1 MYSISGYG
9 SMIADK
15 GRMEAYVKAL
25 RQSVKPDSVVV
36 DIGTGTGIFALLA
49 CQFGARKVYAIEPSD
64 AIQVAKEIAKK
75 NGYGDR
81 IIFIQDVSTKVQI
94 PELADVIVS
103 DIRGMLP
110 LFQQHIPAIIDARN
124 RLLTEGGILIP
135 QRDILWAAVVE
146 VPHLYDRIVD
156 VWDNNIYGLNMTDAR
171 QIVINNWGKGWVA
184 PAQLLTVP
192 QSWAI
197 LDYFTIENPDVT
209 AELSWTVARSGT
221 GYGVSIWFD
230 AMLAESIGFSTAPG
244 MPELVYG
251 NGFLPWLKPVFL
263 EVGDTISVNLQANL
277 VGNDYIWRWNSS
289 VFHQGDL
296 SQVKASFQ
304 QSTFFATPLSLLQLR
319 KSSSDYLPSLNQDG
333 EIDRLILNLIS
344 DGLVLGDIAT
354 QVQEKFPTYFTNW
367 QNALTRVGNL
377 AQKYSK

>member
-15 GRMEAYVKAL
+15 GRMNAYVKAL
-25 RQSVKPDSVVV
+25 RQTVKPDSVVV

-49 CQFGARKVYAIEPSD
+49 CQLGARKVYAIEPSD
-64 AIQVAKEIAKK
+64 AIQVAQEIAKK
-75 NGYGDR
+75 NGYSDR
-81 IIFIQDVSTKVQI
+81 IIFIQDVSTKVKI

-110 LFQQHIPAIIDARN
+110 LFQQHIPTIIDARK
-124 RLLTEGGILIP
+124 RLLAEGGILIP
-135 QRDILWAAVVE
+135 QRDTLWATVVE

-156 VWDNNIYGLNMTDAR
+156 VWDNNLYDLDMTAAR
-171 QIVINNWGKGWVA
+171 QIVINNWSQGWVA
-184 PAQLLTVP
+184 PAQILTVP

-197 LDYFTIENPDVT
+197 LDYPTIENPDIS

-230 AMLAESIGFSTAPG
+230 AMLAEGVSFSTAPG
-244 MPELVYG
+244 MPQLVYG

-263 EVGDTISVNLQANL
+263 EVGDRISVSLQANL
-277 VGNDYIWRWNSS
+277 VGNDYIWRWHSS
-289 VFHQGDL
+289 VFERGDS
-296 SQVKASFQ
+296 SQVKANFQ
-304 QSTFFATPLSLLQLR
+304 QSTFFATPLSLGQLR
-319 KSSSDYLPSLNQDG
+319 KSSSAYLPSLNEEG
-333 EIDRLILNLIS
+333 EIDRLILELMSKGI
-344 DGLVLGDIAT
+344 VLGNIAT
-354 QVQEKFPTYFTNW
+354 QVQEKFPNCFANW
-367 QNALTRVGNL
+367 QDALTRVGNL

>member
-15 GRMEAYVKAL
+15 GRMDAYVKAL
-25 RQSVKPDSVVV
+25 RQTVKPNSVVV
-36 DIGTGTGIFALLA
+36 DIGTGVGIFALLA
-49 CQFGARKVYAIEPSD
+49 CQFGAKKVYAIEPSD
-64 AIQVAKEIAKK
+64 AIQVAKEIARK

-81 IIFIQDVSTKVQI
+81 IIFIQDISTKVKI

-110 LFQQHIPAIIDARN
+110 LFQQHIPTIIDARK
-124 RLLTEGGILIP
+124 RLLAPEGILIP
-135 QRDILWAAVVE
+135 QRDTLWATVVE
-146 VPHLYDRIVD
+146 VPHLYDRIVN
-156 VWDNNIYGLNMTDAR
+156 VWDNNIYGLNMTAAR

-197 LDYFTIENPDVT
+197 LDYPTIESPDVT
-209 AELSWTVARSGT
+209 AELSWNVARSGT

-230 AMLAESIGFSTAPG
+230 AILAEGVGFSTAPG

-251 NGFLPWLKPVFL
+251 SGFLPWLKPVFL
-263 EVGDTISVNLQANL
+263 EVGDTISLNLQANL
-277 VGNDYIWRWNSS
+277 VGNDYIWRWNTC
-289 VFHQGDL
+289 VLDQGDS
-296 SQVKASFQ
+296 SQVKANFQ
-304 QSTFFATPLSLLQLR
+304 QSTFFATPLSPVQLH
-319 KSSSDYLPSLNQDG
+319 KTSSAYLPSLNEDG
-333 EIDRLILNLIS
+333 EIDRLILNLIG

-354 QVQEKFPTYFTNW
+354 QVQEKFPTCFANW
-367 QNALTRVGNL
+367 QDALTRVGNL

>member
-1 MYSISGYG
+1 
-9 SMIADK
+9 MIADK
-15 GRMEAYVKAL
+15 GRMDAYVKAL
-25 RQSVKPDSVVV
+25 RQTVKPDSVVV

-64 AIQVAKEIAKK
+64 AIQVAKEIAAK

-81 IIFIQDVSTKVQI
+81 IIFIQDISTKVKL
-94 PELADVIVS
+94 PEFADVIIS

-110 LFQQHIPAIIDARN
+110 LFQQHIPAIIDARK
-124 RLLTEGGILIP
+124 RLLAEGGIIIP

-146 VPHLYDRIVD
+146 VPHLYSRIVD
-156 VWDNNIYGLNMTDAR
+156 VWDNNIYGLNMTAAR
-171 QIVINNWGKGWVA
+171 QIVINNWGNGWVG
-184 PAQLLTVP
+184 PAQVLTVP

-197 LDYFTIENPDVT
+197 LDYPTIKTPDVT

-230 AMLAESIGFSTAPG
+230 AILAEGVGFSTAPG

-263 EVGDTISVNLQANL
+263 EVGDRISLILQANL
-277 VGNDYIWRWNSS
+277 VGNDYIWRWNSC
-289 VFHQGDL
+289 VLHQGDS
-296 SQVKASFQ
+296 SQVKANFQ
-304 QSTFFATPLSLLQLR
+304 QSTFFATPLSLAQLR
-319 KSSSDYLPSLNQDG
+319 KTSSAYLPSLNEDG
-333 EIDRLILNLIS
+333 QIDRLILELMS
-344 DGLVLGDIAT
+344 EDVSLGNIAT
-354 QVQEKFPTYFTNW
+354 QVKEKFPTCFANW
-367 QNALTRVGNL
+367 QDALTRVGNL

>member
-15 GRMEAYVKAL
+15 GRMDAYVKAL

-49 CQFGARKVYAIEPSD
+49 CQFGAKKVYAIEPSD
-64 AIQVAKEIAKK
+64 AIQVAKEIARK
-75 NGYGDR
+75 NGYSDR
-81 IIFIQDVSTKVQI
+81 IIFIQDISTKVKI

-110 LFQQHIPAIIDARN
+110 LFQQHIPTIIDARK
-124 RLLTEGGILIP
+124 RLLAAGGILIP
-135 QRDILWAAVVE
+135 QRDTLWATVVE
-146 VPHLYDRIVD
+146 VPHLYDRIVN
-156 VWDNNIYGLNMTDAR
+156 VWDNNIYGLNMTAAR

-197 LDYFTIENPDVT
+197 LDYPTIESPDVT
-209 AELSWTVARSGT
+209 AELSWNVARSGT

-230 AMLAESIGFSTAPG
+230 AILAEGVGFSTAPG

-251 NGFLPWLKPVFL
+251 SGFLPWLKPVFL

-277 VGNDYIWRWNSS
+277 VGNDYIWRWNTC
-289 VFHQGDL
+289 VLHQGDS

-304 QSTFFATPLSLLQLR
+304 QSTFFATPLSPVQLR
-319 KSSSDYLPSLNQDG
+319 KTSSAYLPSLNEDG
-333 EIDRLILNLIS
+333 EIDRLILELMDEGIM
-344 DGLVLGDIAT
+344 LGDIAS
-354 QVQEKFPTYFTNW
+354 QVQTKFPTCFANW
-367 QNALTRVGNL
+367 QDALTRVGSL

>member
-15 GRMEAYVKAL
+15 GRMDAYVKAL
-25 RQSVKPDSVVV
+25 RQTVKPNSVVV

-64 AIQVAKEIAKK
+64 AIQVAREIARK

-81 IIFIQDVSTKVQI
+81 IIFIQDVSTKVQL
-94 PELADVIVS
+94 PDLADVIVS

-110 LFQQHIPAIIDARN
+110 LFQQHIPSIVDARK
-124 RLLTEGGILIP
+124 RLLAEGGILIP

-146 VPHLYDRIVD
+146 VPHLYDRIVN
-156 VWDNNIYGLNMTDAR
+156 VWDNNIYGLNMTAAR

-184 PAQLLTVP
+184 PAQLLTTA
-192 QSWAI
+192 QSWES
-197 LDYFTIENPDVT
+197 LDYPTIESPDIS

-221 GYGVSIWFD
+221 GYGISIWFD
-230 AMLAESIGFSTAPG
+230 AILAEGVGFSTAPG

-263 EVGDTISVNLQANL
+263 EIGDTISVNLQANL
-277 VGNDYIWRWNSS
+277 VGNDYIWRWNTS

-304 QSTFFATPLSLLQLR
+304 QSNFFSTPLSLLQLR
-319 KSSSDYLPSLNQDG
+319 KSSSDYLPSLNQEG
-333 EIDRLILNLIS
+333 EIDRLILKLMGEGVS
-344 DGLVLGDIAT
+344 LGDIAT
-354 QVQEKFPTYFTNW
+354 QVKENFPTCFANW
-367 QNALTRVGNL
+367 EDALTRVGNL

>member
-15 GRMEAYVKAL
+15 GRMDAYVKAL
-25 RQSVKPDSVVV
+25 RQTVKPDSVVV

-81 IIFIQDVSTKVQI
+81 IIFIQDVSTKVKI
-94 PELADVIVS
+94 TELADVIVS

-110 LFQQHIPAIIDARN
+110 LFQQHIPAIIDARK
-124 RLLTEGGILIP
+124 RLLAEGGILIP
-135 QRDILWAAVVE
+135 QRDMLWAAVVE
-146 VPHLYDRIVD
+146 VPHLYSRIVD
-156 VWDNNIYGLNMTDAR
+156 VWDNNIYGLNMTAAR

-197 LDYFTIENPDVT
+197 LDYRTIQSSDVS

-221 GYGVSIWFD
+221 AYGVSIWFD
-230 AMLAESIGFSTAPG
+230 AMLAEGIGFSTAPG

-263 EVGDTISVNLQANL
+263 EVGDTISVSLQANL

-304 QSTFFATPLSLLQLR
+304 QSTFFATPLSPVQLS
-319 KSSSDYLPSLNQDG
+319 KSSSAYLPSLNEDG
-333 EIDRLILNLIS
+333 EIDRLILKLMSEDIM
-344 DGLVLGDIAT
+344 LGDIAT
-354 QVQEKFPTYFTNW
+354 QVHEKFPTCFANW
-367 QNALTRVGNL
+367 QDALTRVGNL